1 MPGYGDLSVR
11 RTIAKRSFP
20 RGAVVLTPTGRQAK
34 VVGHHSDGTV
44 DLQYLDECASTDS
57 SVRLA
62 PNLLRRAP

>member
-1 MPGYGDLSVR
+1 MPGYRDLSVR

-20 RGAVVLTPTGRQAK
+20 SGSVVLTPTGRQAT
-34 VVGHHSDGTV
+34 VVGYYNDGTV
-44 DLQYLDECASTDS
+44 DLRYTDGCASTDS

>member
-1 MPGYGDLSVR
+1 MPGYRDLSVR

-20 RGAVVLTPTGRQAK
+20 RGTAVLTPTGRQAT

-44 DLQYLDECASTDS
+44 DLRYTDGCASTDS